1 MAIGTERI
9 TVDHIQLIGSSQS
22 KLMLLGSQ
30 EAHPRS
36 NMTAQDVK
44 FELYSLGEDLFT
56 YFGRDQFRG
65 KH

>member
-9 TVDHIQLIGSSQS
+9 TADHIQLIGSSQS

-36 NMTAQDVK
+36 NITAQDDK
-44 FELYSLGEDLFT
+44 F
-56 YFGRDQFRG
+56 
-65 KH
+65 